1 MSTIELSESSIKILD
16 KQILSDRQ
24 LILVSVDVSG
34 MSFDIAE
41 AYLKAV
47 TDKFAEHVHP
57 AQVLVHPK
65 GIEVS
70 IIENQSTIEETV

>member
-1 MSTIELSESSIKILD
+1 MSTIELSENSIKILD

-34 MSFDIAE
+34 MEYKIAE
-41 AYLKAV
+41 AYLTAV
-47 TDKFAEHVHP
+47 TNKFAEHVKP

-65 GIEVS
+65 GVEVS
-70 IIENQSTIEETV
+70 IIENQSTI